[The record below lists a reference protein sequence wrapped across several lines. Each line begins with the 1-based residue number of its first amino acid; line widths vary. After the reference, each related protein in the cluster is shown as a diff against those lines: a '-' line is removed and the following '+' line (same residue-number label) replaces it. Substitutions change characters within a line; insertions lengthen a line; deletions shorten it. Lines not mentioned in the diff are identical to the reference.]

1 MNLLTAVNQDLRVYP
16 DTLAEKYKNMKS
28 ERIGYIRVSTF
39 DQNIDRQ
46 LEGVELD
53 KVFID
58 KASGK
63 DRHREQLQA
72 LIDYAR
78 DGDQV
83 FVHSMD
89 RLARN
94 LEDLKSLVKDFTD
107 QNIKVHFLKEGLTFT
122 GDDSPV
128 SNLMLSI
135 MGAVA
140 EFERS
145 LIKERQREGIAQAKK
160 KGLYK
165 GRKKALSQ
173 DQIALL
179 LQRVES
185 GEAKTHIAEDLGISR
200 ETLYKYLK
208 LEKVSS

>member
-1 MNLLTAVNQDLRVYP
+1 
-16 DTLAEKYKNMKS
+16 
-28 ERIGYIRVSTF
+28 
-39 DQNIDRQ
+39 
-46 LEGVELD
+46 
-53 KVFID
+53 
-58 KASGK
+58 
-63 DRHREQLQA
+63 
-72 LIDYAR
+72 
-78 DGDQV
+78 
-83 FVHSMD
+83 MD

-173 DQIALL
+173 DQLALL

-185 GEAKTHIAEDLGISR
+185 GEAKTQIAEDLGISR